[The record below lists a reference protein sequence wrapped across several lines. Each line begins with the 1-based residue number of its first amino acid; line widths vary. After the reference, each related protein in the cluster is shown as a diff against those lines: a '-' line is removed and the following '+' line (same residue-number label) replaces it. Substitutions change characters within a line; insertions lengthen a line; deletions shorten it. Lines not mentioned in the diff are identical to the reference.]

1 MEVPPV
7 SFGRYIVWRLYRLG
21 VRRTDGRS
29 THPDNRLALLPW
41 PIQDF
46 VIGKRHGAP
55 SSRHVIPGA
64 RMIDS
69 PVTPTSSC
77 RRRPGYP
84 RLILAAT
91 KASRGYRPEPVPAKA
106 GAGMT
111 RWAKRRWVNLEGVWH
126 NDRHSVPKANIE
138 AHDRRHPRCRRQIAQ
153 AAPLSGPT
161 ATFLPAIH
169 LAIPHSIP
177 SGVMVQN
184 RDLRCSH
191 ANRVVMFGRRSLG
204 QIGRAHV

>member
-1 MEVPPV
+1 M
-7 SFGRYIVWRLYRLG
+7 
-21 VRRTDGRS
+21 
-29 THPDNRLALLPW
+29 
-41 PIQDF
+41 
-46 VIGKRHGAP
+46 
-55 SSRHVIPGA
+55 
-64 RMIDS
+64 
-69 PVTPTSSC
+69 
-77 RRRPGYP
+77 
-84 RLILAAT
+84 AAT

-111 RWAKRRWVNLEGVWH
+111 RWAKRRWVNLEGVWY
-126 NDRHSVPKANIE
+126 NDRHSVPKAHIE

-204 QIGRAHV
+204 LPGLFNAPESRSAWLSRSRGFARRAGSEQTHLRCLRFNLPCFATRIRR